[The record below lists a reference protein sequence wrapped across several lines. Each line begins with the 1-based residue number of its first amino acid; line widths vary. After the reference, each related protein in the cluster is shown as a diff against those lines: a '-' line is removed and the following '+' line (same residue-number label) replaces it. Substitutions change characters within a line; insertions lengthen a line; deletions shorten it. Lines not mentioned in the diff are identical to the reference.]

1 MKGGLKMNKK
11 LLLTFGLVG
20 LLAITLVSAAI
31 LSYYGMLEET
41 VSVTQPITVNGEEE
55 YYFVETIPIDCYA
68 GDTCNGTLL
77 SIKNNG
83 NNNVPIEVTTSD
95 NEEITTLFFSETQ
108 LTKKNVV
115 FGETNWNA
123 TGDPLTLRYAAVGD
137 SFIVEVTNPI
147 EGYEL
152 IYYKDNSDRFDTPAQ
167 AIRVSDVTGM
177 LPYADDANAMENEY
191 CSTGEYLTCN
201 GAKLWYVPSTAILA
215 GEELNWGRA
224 SEFYFETELIQFNNV
239 GEFIMYPG
247 QTLDLTPSY
256 QVDALAGTDD
266 IIVNISIIPSTA

>member
-1 MKGGLKMNKK
+1 MNKK
-11 LLLTFGLVG
+11 LLLTFGLMG

-41 VSVTQPITVNGEEE
+41 VSVTQPITVNGVEG
-55 YYFVETIPIDCYA
+55 YYSNEGNIPCEA
-68 GDTCNGTLL
+68 RQTCDGTLL
-77 SIKNNG
+77 SIENHG

-95 NEEITTLFFSETQ
+95 NEDVTTLFFAETT
-108 LTKKNVV
+108 LTKKVV
-115 FGETNWNA
+115 EFGIEPWIA
-123 TGDPLTLRYAAVGD
+123 VDPADELKLRYAAVGD
-137 SFIVEVTNPI
+137 SFSVEVVNPI

-152 IYYKDNSDRFDTPAQ
+152 IYYKDSSERFATPGQ

-177 LPYADDANAMENEY
+177 LPYADDANAGENDY
-191 CSTGEYLTCN
+191 CGEYLTCH
-201 GAKLWYVPSTAILA
+201 GAKLWFVPSTAILA
-215 GEELNWGRA
+215 GEELDWSMA

-256 QVDALAGTDD
+256 QVNALAGTDD